1 MEYYERLTAQ
11 DSERLAQL
19 LDEPNQR
26 RRERLKSHIERAQ
39 TNLDA
44 WLDTMAARPNISIV
58 AVELQRRKA
67 QTKINKLKQEAKKC
81 NTGK

>member
-26 RRERLKSHIERAQ
+26 RRERLQARIERAQ
-39 TNLDA
+39 AQFDT
-44 WLDTMAARPNISIV
+44 WLDKMAVLPNISLV
-58 AVELQRRKA
+58 VVEKQRRKA
-67 QTKINKLKQEAKKC
+67 QAKINKLKQEAIK
-81 NTGK
+81 

>member
-26 RRERLKSHIERAQ
+26 RRERLQARIERAQ
-39 TNLDA
+39 AHLA
-44 WLDTMAARPNISIV
+44 
-58 AVELQRRKA
+58 
-67 QTKINKLKQEAKKC
+67 
-81 NTGK
+81 

>member
-26 RRERLKSHIERAQ
+26 RRERLQARIERAQ
-39 TNLDA
+39 TRLDA
-44 WLDTMAARPNISIV
+44 WLDTMAARPNISLIV
-58 AVELQRRKA
+58 VEKQRRKA
-67 QTKINKLKQEAKKC
+67 QAKINKLKWELKQ
-81 NTGK
+81 

>member
-1 MEYYERLTAQ
+1 MEYHEILTAQ

-19 LDEPNQR
+19 LDAPNQR
-26 RRERLKSHIERAQ
+26 CRERQKARIERAQ
-39 TNLDA
+39 TSLDT

-67 QTKINKLKQEAKKC
+67 QTKINKLKQEAKK
-81 NTGK
+81 

>member
-26 RRERLKSHIERAQ
+26 RRERLRAKIERAQ

-44 WLDTMAARPNISIV
+44 WLDIQAARPNISLIV
-58 AVELQRRKA
+58 VETQRRKMQA
-67 QTKINKLKQEAKKC
+67 KINKLKEAIK
-81 NTGK
+81 

>member
-26 RRERLKSHIERAQ
+26 RRERRKARAERAQ
-39 TNLDA
+39 TSLDA
-44 WLDTMAARPNISIV
+44 WLDIQAARPDISIV
-58 AVELQRRKA
+58 AVEKQRQKM
-67 QTKINKLKQEAKKC
+67 QLKINRLKREAKL
-81 NTGK
+81 

>member
-26 RRERLKSHIERAQ
+26 RRERQKARIERAQ
-39 TNLDA
+39 AQLDS
-44 WLDTMAARPNISIV
+44 WLDTMAARPNISLV
-58 AVELQRRKA
+58 VVEKQRRKA
-67 QTKINKLKQEAKKC
+67 QTKINKLKRGLKQ
-81 NTGK
+81 